1 MKIENSVFTKTKLML
16 RQKNKNKKQT
26 LTISILNHLWSCSFK
41 RKCFCDDRNT
51 LNTDHQDCW
60 HSQYWSC
67 LAAPLPL
74 TLLGLPPVHCQ
85 GHCSPSYQKK
95 KKKTTKNR
103 IAKVNKMGTA
113 ITRKKGQAE
122 KLSTSSSHLAD
133 ASVKS
138 NLHQV
143 HLSQQVLLKPTFFFL
158 IQMRTSRPYR
168 SSDY

>member
-95 KKKTTKNR
+95 KKKKTDKEQNSQSKQNGYCYNKEKGSSWKTVNIKFSFSRRFCQKQLASSTFVTT
-103 IAKVNKMGTA
+103 
-113 ITRKKGQAE
+113 
-122 KLSTSSSHLAD
+122 ST
-133 ASVKS
+133 VKT
-138 NLHQV
+138 N
-143 HLSQQVLLKPTFFFL
+143 FFL
-158 IQMRTSRPYR
+158 FNTNN
-168 SSDY
+168 